1 MKESQLLKVSLVFS
15 LIGILI
21 IFILTGTLEVKRYD
35 IGSLSK
41 ENLDDSVRIK
51 GFVSS
56 FIETP
61 GLYII
66 TLKDDTGKIPVI
78 VFKDE
83 SLGLQEGL
91 EIEIIGDVVEYED
104 KIEVIAK
111 EIVS

>member
-1 MKESQLLKVSLVFS
+1 VKEKDLLKVSLVFS

-21 IFILTGTLEVKRYD
+21 IFFLTNTLEVKKYD

-41 ENLDDSVRIK
+41 DNLDDSVKVK

-78 VFKDE
+78 IFKDE
-83 SLGLQEGL
+83 ELPLREGL
-91 EIEIIGDVVEYED
+91 ELEIIGDIVEYQD
-104 KIEVIAK
+104 KIEIILK
-111 EIVS
+111 EIVN

>member
-1 MKESQLLKVSLVFS
+1 MKEKDLLKVSLVFS

-21 IFILTGTLEVKRYD
+21 IFFLTNTLEVKKYD

-41 ENLDDSVRIK
+41 DNLDDSVKVK

-78 VFKDE
+78 IFKDE
-83 SLGLQEGL
+83 ELPLREGL
-91 EIEIIGDVVEYED
+91 ELEIIGDIVEYQD
-104 KIEVIAK
+104 KIEIILK
-111 EIVS
+111 EIVN